1 MYYSVIKKYD
11 IADGEGV
18 RVSLFVSGCTN
29 CCEGCFQPETWDFKY
44 GQPYTKETE
53 GEILEALKSDYIQGL
68 TLLGGEPFEPSNQRE
83 LVGLLRAVRQQYPQK
98 DVWCYTGFTMDR
110 DLVSGGCRHCE
121 VTDEMLSMIDILVD
135 GRFVLA
141 KRNLML
147 NFRGSENQRIIDV
160 PASLAAGQV
169 VLSPLNEGRCR

>member
-1 MYYSVIKKYD
+1 
-11 IADGEGV
+11 
-18 RVSLFVSGCTN
+18 
-29 CCEGCFQPETWDFKY
+29 
-44 GQPYTKETE
+44 
-53 GEILEALKSDYIQGL
+53 
-68 TLLGGEPFEPSNQRE
+68 
-83 LVGLLRAVRQQYPQK
+83 
-98 DVWCYTGFTMDR
+98 
-110 DLVSGGCRHCE
+110 
-121 VTDEMLSMIDILVD
+121 MIDILVD